1 MTLVLFAWLID
12 PSMFES
18 KLMNVDVKNRGDLTD
33 GETAC
38 DYYELTDKPKNTTVL
53 LGIDRERFIQLIMD
67 SLKSFS

>member
-1 MTLVLFAWLID
+1 
-12 PSMFES
+12 
-18 KLMNVDVKNRGDLTD
+18 MNVDVKNRGDLTD
-33 GETAC
+33 GEMAC